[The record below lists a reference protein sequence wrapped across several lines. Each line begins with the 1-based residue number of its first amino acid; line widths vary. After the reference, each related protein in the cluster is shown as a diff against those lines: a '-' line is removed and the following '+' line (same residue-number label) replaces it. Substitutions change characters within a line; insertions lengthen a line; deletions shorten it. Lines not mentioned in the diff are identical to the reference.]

1 MVVELFVNSEQWTVN
16 SCWYRDHLGL
26 PIAVY
31 CFQLV
36 LRPFFGKSL
45 ASNPSRKIPT
55 RIAISVISTVVFVIQ
70 FPVLS
75 TRDRRHRAVH
85 SAVG

>member
-1 MVVELFVNSEQWTVN
+1 
-16 SCWYRDHLGL
+16 
-26 PIAVY
+26 
-31 CFQLV
+31 
-36 LRPFFGKSL
+36 L